1 MIKFG
6 PGGNSE
12 SFYKEGYKSTTQA
25 PLWLKN
31 RGLDAYEYQC
41 GNGVNVGEESAKAIG
56 VEAEKHGIT
65 MSVHAPYFISLASVE
80 EEKRDKSIKYVLDTL
95 KVANW
100 MGATRIVV
108 HPGGCSKRDRK
119 EAITLAN
126 ETMKRIVDVVKS
138 ENITGIAICPE
149 TMGKIN
155 QLGTLEEIIE
165 MCKIDEML
173 IPTIDFGHLNAR
185 TMGGL
190 KTEEDFE
197 NIIKYMINE
206 LGEERGKNF
215 HSHFSKIEYTTGGE
229 KKHLTFEDNEYG
241 PEFEPLAKAI
251 VKCNATPTIICE
263 SAGTMAEDAKQ
274 MKDIYNSILKV
285 KY

>member
-12 SFYKEGYKSTTQA
+12 SFYKEGHKATIEA

-56 VEAEKHGIT
+56 IEAQKHGIA
-65 MSVHAPYFISLASVE
+65 MSVHAPYFISLASIE

-95 KVANW
+95 KVAKW

-119 EAITLAN
+119 EAAALAN
-126 ETMKRIVDVVKS
+126 ETMKRIVDTVKL

-190 KTEEDFE
+190 KTVEDFE
-197 NIIKYMINE
+197 NIIKHMINE

-215 HSHFSKIEYTTGGE
+215 HSHFSKIEYTSGGE
-229 KKHLTFEDNEYG
+229 KRHLTFDDNEYG

-251 VKCNATPTIICE
+251 IKCNATPTIICE
-263 SAGTMAEDAKQ
+263 SAGTMAEDAKK
-274 MKDIYNSILKV
+274 MKDIYESINR
-285 KY
+285 

>member
-12 SFYKEGYKSTTQA
+12 SFYNEGHKATIDA
-25 PLWLKN
+25 PLWLKG

-41 GNGVNVGEESAKAIG
+41 GNGVNIQEASARAIGEEAK
-56 VEAEKHGIT
+56 KHGIA

-80 EEKRDKSIKYVLDTL
+80 PEKRDKSIKYVLDTM
-95 KVANW
+95 KVAKW
-100 MGATRIVV
+100 LGGTRIVV

-119 EAITLAN
+119 EAINLAYD
-126 ETMKRIVDVVKS
+126 TMKRIVETVKN
-138 ENITGIAICPE
+138 EDFDGIYICPE
-149 TMGKIN
+149 TIGKIN
-155 QLGTLEEIIE
+155 QLGTLEEIVE
-165 MCKIDEML
+165 MCKIDEIL

-190 KTEEDFE
+190 KTTEDFE

-215 HSHFSKIEYTTGGE
+215 HAHFSKIEYTSGGE
-229 KKHLTFEDNEYG
+229 KKHLTFEDTEYG
-241 PEFEPLAKAI
+241 PEFDPLEKAI
-251 VKCNATPTIICE
+251 KKYNATHTIICE
-263 SAGTMAEDAKQ
+263 SAGTMAEDAKA
-274 MKDIYNSILKV
+274 MKNIYFSM
-285 KY
+285 